1 MTRHLPGAVLPL
13 LLLAGIA
20 RAQEEPLTR
29 MDLRP
34 VYDAVV
40 ACAQRNDDG
49 SCQQARQRADRLLDR
64 RFVTALCKDNAFAVT
79 VRAVPVAGNPYERR
93 EDLLRRADELMA
105 TCTAREQQKP
115 APTNQPPGKQPP
127 SGQSR
132 P

>member
-1 MTRHLPGAVLPL
+1 MTPHLPGAVLPL
-13 LLLAGIA
+13 LLMAGVA
-20 RAQEEPLTR
+20 QAQEDPLTR
-29 MDLRP
+29 VDLRP

-49 SCQQARQRADRLLDR
+49 DCQQARQRADRLLDR
-64 RFVTALCKDNAFAVT
+64 PFVTALCKDNAFAVT

-105 TCTAREQQKP
+105 TCTAREPQKP
-115 APTNQPPGKQPP
+115 APGVQPPIGQP
-127 SGQSR
+127 R